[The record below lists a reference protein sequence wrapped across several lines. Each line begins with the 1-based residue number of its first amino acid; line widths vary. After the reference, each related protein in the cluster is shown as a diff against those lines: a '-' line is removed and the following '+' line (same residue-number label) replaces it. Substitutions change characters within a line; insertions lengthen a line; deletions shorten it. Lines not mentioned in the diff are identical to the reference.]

1 MQLKSPISLKFG
13 LNVGFGEE
21 IIVQNSRSKYFV
33 PFKLGG
39 SLTEKRPFDRNLC
52 IFKTKSTGSCCT
64 TIILKGKITSQRAT
78 LISLRSVASFFL
90 VLSGVLI
97 SL

>member
-13 LNVGFGEE
+13 LNVGFGED
-21 IIVQNSRSKYFV
+21 IIVQNTRSKYFI

-52 IFKTKSTGSCCT
+52 IFN
-64 TIILKGKITSQRAT
+64 
-78 LISLRSVASFFL
+78 
-90 VLSGVLI
+90 
-97 SL
+97 